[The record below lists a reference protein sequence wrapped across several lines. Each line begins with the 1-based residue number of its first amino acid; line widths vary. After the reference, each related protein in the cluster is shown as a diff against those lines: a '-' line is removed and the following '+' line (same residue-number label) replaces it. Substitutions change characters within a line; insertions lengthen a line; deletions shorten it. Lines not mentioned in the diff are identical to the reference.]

1 MGNLIPEKAFDAQM
15 HIIRDVH
22 FDVDKYKVGEL
33 YVINQKDP
41 GYLSVQGKTIA
52 QLREVNEHELKFKV
66 LVLNYDPK
74 TGNSYNTYSI
84 GGLRFT
90 IDDIIDKQI
99 EIERLLTETEA
110 AVYLASV
117 FVKESANDLFKSQL
131 AWQKGPVGVNYF
143 CTPEKHQD
151 DTSKECA
158 KDIEAKQSTLDPKDP
173 KFNRLLGIAP
183 DHSQF
188 PYTLERTHSYQEL
201 QAAYKIDTPE
211 EAAEIAKDSQ
221 MNIVEDIMKAAEEEK
236 KNYAVLLTNS
246 LSGLSRSFS
255 ILDYKGDFDP
265 EPFKGLTTG
274 SGRVRVKLVKGNSTV
289 QFNVHS
295 KYIKV
300 TSDAII
306 VTGNKNKSSIC
317 MTLMR
322 DNFREMFDKIEF
334 EQIL

>member
-1 MGNLIPEKAFDAQM
+1 MENKIPQKSFDAQM

-41 GYLSVQGKTIA
+41 GYLSVQGKTVA

-66 LVLNYDPK
+66 LALNYDHK

-90 IDDIIDKQI
+90 IDDIIDRQI

-110 AVYLASV
+110 AVYLMG
-117 FVKESANDLFKSQL
+117 EI
-131 AWQKGPVGVNYF
+131 
-143 CTPEKHQD
+143 
-151 DTSKECA
+151 SKECA
-158 KDIEAKQSTLDPKDP
+158 KDIIPEPINEKPTLADRYKGDLSIYTP
-173 KFNRLLGIAP
+173 LLGTPNPSPIEQMILSNKSRLKP
-183 DHSQF
+183 DI
-188 PYTLERTHSYQEL
+188 

-236 KNYAVLLTNS
+236 KNYAVLLTS
-246 LSGLSRSFS
+246 SFSGLSKSFS
-255 ILDYKGDFDP
+255 ILNSEGDFDP
-265 EPFKGLTTG
+265 EPFKGLATG

-300 TSDAII
+300 ASDVII
-306 VTGNKNKSSIC
+306 ITGNKNKSSIC

>member
-1 MGNLIPEKAFDAQM
+1 MENKIPQKSFDAQM

-22 FDVDKYKVGEL
+22 FDVDKYKVGEP
-33 YVINQKDP
+33 YVINNTLEGITDTEDIKTFQGNKVIGRLIKANKDSLIFEVPVYFKDP
-41 GYLSVQGKTIA
+41 NTGGIYSFENITLSI
-52 QLREVNEHELKFKV
+52 NE
-66 LVLNYDPK
+66 
-74 TGNSYNTYSI
+74 
-84 GGLRFT
+84 
-90 IDDIIDKQI
+90 IIDKRI

-110 AVYLASV
+110 AVYLGMAALD
-117 FVKESANDLFKSQL
+117 E
-131 AWQKGPVGVNYF
+131 G
-143 CTPEKHQD
+143 
-151 DTSKECA
+151 
-158 KDIEAKQSTLDPKDP
+158 KQSTLDPKDP

-188 PYTLERTHSYQEL
+188 SYTLERTHSYQEL

-236 KNYAVLLTNS
+236 KNYAVLLTS
-246 LSGLSRSFS
+246 SFSGLSKSFS
-255 ILDYKGDFDP
+255 ILNSEGDFDP
-265 EPFKGLTTG
+265 EPFKGLATG

-300 TSDAII
+300 ASDVII
-306 VTGNKNKSSIC
+306 ITGNKNKSSIC